1 MDSNTPLLS
10 APSPSTP
17 TAAGAKS
24 PAAAAAA
31 APVNAFDQQAVYASQ
46 LSSHFSAFGTLFKS
60 SAPIPLT
67 ESETEYV
74 VNCIKHTFAKHIVFQ
89 FDCTNT
95 LNDQLLE
102 NVHMV
107 MQPEIDGLIQVAEI
121 PAEKLEYGVT
131 GVIYV
136 AFEQEDP
143 DELGNGNVY
152 PIFCQIVYF
161 VLTIS
166 IAIVSFTNTLTFE
179 VKDCDPTTGEADP
192 EGYNDEYQVE
202 DVEVTTSDYIRTSY
216 ISNFAE
222 EYENLAEG
230 EVVDTFAL
238 DREKAPNLKG
248 KMMMIIPLKCQ
259 VPKNYYLLFSCLYIY
274 YRFIGYA
281 SFRGYRNT

>member
-1 MDSNTPLLS
+1 MDSSTPLLS

-17 TAAGAKS
+17 KAGASS
-24 PAAAAAA
+24 PAASATA

-152 PIFCQIVYF
+152 YFSFANWILFSKLMVFC
-161 VLTIS
+161 L
-166 IAIVSFTNTLTFE
+166 VSFTNTLTFE

-248 KMMMIIPLKCQ
+248 K
-259 VPKNYYLLFSCLYIY
+259 
-274 YRFIGYA
+274 R
-281 SFRGYRNT
+281 

>member
-1 MDSNTPLLS
+1 MICLGTRAIDSSTPLLS

-17 TAAGAKS
+17 TTSS
-24 PAAAAAA
+24 PAA
-31 APVNAFDQQAVYASQ
+31 APVNAFDQQAVYADK
-46 LSSHFSAFGTLFKS
+46 LSSHFSAFGSLFKS
-60 SAPIPLT
+60 SASIPLT

-107 MQPEIDGLIQVAEI
+107 MQPEIDGLIQVTEI

-136 AFEQEDP
+136 AFEQQDP
-143 DELGNGNVY
+143 DELGNGNSNVTFVNL
-152 PIFCQIVYF
+152 FCIYSF
-161 VLTIS
+161 CIL
-166 IAIVSFTNTLTFE
+166 IVSFTNTLTFE

-230 EVVDTFAL
+230 EIVDTFAL

-248 KMMMIIPLKCQ
+248 KLSI
-259 VPKNYYLLFSCLYIY
+259 LLF
-274 YRFIGYA
+274 
-281 SFRGYRNT
+281 NK